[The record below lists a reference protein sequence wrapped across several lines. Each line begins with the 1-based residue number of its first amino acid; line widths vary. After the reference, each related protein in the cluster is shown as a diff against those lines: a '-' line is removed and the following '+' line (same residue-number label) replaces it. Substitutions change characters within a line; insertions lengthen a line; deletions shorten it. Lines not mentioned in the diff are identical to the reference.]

1 MRAAAASLRRCAR
14 PRAGLT
20 IAGTASAAAAA
31 AAAAAAGSVAL
42 AESDAEYEA
51 CFAPG
56 TPSHPQLRYG
66 EWEANWDARAPPESA
81 PEALKKA
88 LRRAPTRH
96 LILIRH
102 GQYELDYEGEDGDP
116 PLTALGELQS
126 RLTGVHIAKWASS
139 TFQSNPKD
147 TPKPIKIRNI
157 YCSDVKRARQ
167 TAEIIAEQLQRSSDY
182 AAGSPELHTP
192 DPMLAEGAPCAVPNW
207 RPYPS
212 QLFEDGARIEAAFRK
227 YFHRSVDGWRAAY
240 KYERAAKKAEKAGE
254 DAPPVPSYA
263 DEEETYDLVVC
274 HGNVIRYSMCRA
286 LQLPPN
292 YWLRLATYNC
302 GLTHF
307 QIRATGSVS
316 LFGFGDI
323 GHLDLDQTTYH

>member
-1 MRAAAASLRRCAR
+1 MDKLVLHQKP
-14 PRAGLT
+14 PRA
-20 IAGTASAAAAA
+20 
-31 AAAAAAGSVAL
+31 
-42 AESDAEYEA
+42 
-51 CFAPG
+51 
-56 TPSHPQLRYG
+56 
-66 EWEANWDARAPPESA
+66 
-81 PEALKKA
+81 
-88 LRRAPTRH
+88 
-96 LILIRH
+96 
-102 GQYELDYEGEDGDP
+102 
-116 PLTALGELQS
+116 
-126 RLTGVHIAKWASS
+126 
-139 TFQSNPKD
+139 
-147 TPKPIKIRNI
+147 
-157 YCSDVKRARQ
+157 KR
-167 TAEIIAEQLQRSSDY
+167 
-182 AAGSPELHTP
+182 
-192 DPMLAEGAPCAVPNW
+192 
-207 RPYPS
+207 

-254 DAPPVPSYA
+254 EAPPVPSYA